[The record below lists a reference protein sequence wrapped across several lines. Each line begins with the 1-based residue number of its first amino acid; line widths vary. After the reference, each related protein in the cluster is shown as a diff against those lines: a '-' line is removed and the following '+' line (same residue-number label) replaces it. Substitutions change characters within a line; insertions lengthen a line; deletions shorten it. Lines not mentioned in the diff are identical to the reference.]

1 MSSGSPR
8 CVTSLSL
15 RPSLIS
21 SLQAA
26 GFDAVEDILEYSP
39 HQLSRELQI
48 SMEDALEIFSY
59 AQETESSCTGVFT
72 KNGIQMLQSLPA
84 FSKASNTTVSSE
96 LSSQH
101 NSMNTPIITFCRSV
115 DMMIGGGIQSG
126 QVTEFCGVPGIGKT
140 QLAMQLALDV
150 QIPPIFRGC
159 GGEAVYIDTE
169 GSLHISRLRQMA
181 EAVVDHLRQIAST
194 ALSRAVESLQ
204 ACQSGIAA
212 ENSDELYQRKSL
224 ADKKVAEAESLSV
237 DSLLSGIHVYR
248 AHDLTEF
255 LAVIAQLGSYL
266 NFHAKIKLVVI
277 DSVAFP
283 FRQAEG
289 GFQKSRSLSN
299 LSKNLYQI
307 AFQKNV
313 AVVVLNHVTTKVN
326 RAASNTSDPAT
337 TTTTTNEG
345 STQVVPALGDHWS
358 HCVTNR
364 IMMHWE
370 KTMDGCIER
379 VARLTKSPSCPCSR
393 ATFAV
398 LSKGVRDAAT
408 SKSRSLSPRTSNGE
422 NMKSNNDEQNKET
435 ILSSDHT
442 DTKRQKIR

>member
-21 SLQAA
+21 SLQSA

-59 AQETESSCTGVFT
+59 AQETESSCTGIFT

-126 QVTEFCGVPGIGKT
+126 QVTEFCGVPGIGLRTFLLSYSSFTFVVGKT

-266 NFHAKIKLVVI
+266 NFHAK
-277 DSVAFP
+277 
-283 FRQAEG
+283 
-289 GFQKSRSLSN
+289 
-299 LSKNLYQI
+299 
-307 AFQKNV
+307 
-313 AVVVLNHVTTKVN
+313 VLN
-326 RAASNTSDPAT
+326 
-337 TTTTTNEG
+337 
-345 STQVVPALGDHWS
+345 
-358 HCVTNR
+358 C
-364 IMMHWE
+364 
-370 KTMDGCIER
+370 
-379 VARLTKSPSCPCSR
+379 
-393 ATFAV
+393 
-398 LSKGVRDAAT
+398 
-408 SKSRSLSPRTSNGE
+408 
-422 NMKSNNDEQNKET
+422 
-435 ILSSDHT
+435 
-442 DTKRQKIR
+442 